1 MKSHIS
7 IFFFLATLLA
17 VLCISPLPTTPE
29 EQPALPEN
37 CALCTVKEYPNLS
50 LLDLSTGAAQELK
63 VYNTG
68 LYSEDLMY
76 YVTGEFSREQPMGAM
91 ELVRC
96 AGLEGV
102 RFTGEY
108 PFCQLELPS
117 RRRSIRKSLYCRDCF
132 ALLDGLSQTGWVLL
146 DTHGGVTP
154 YSVNEGDDY
163 TTPYFHVT
171 VDRGSLIV
179 EETIQVLEG
188 GPYGQGTLDYDFSG
202 LFEALFP

>member
-17 VLCISPLPTTPE
+17 VLCISPLSTTPE

-76 YVTGEFSREQPMGAM
+76 YVTGEFSREQPMGTM

-108 PFCQLELPS
+108 PFASWNCP
-117 RRRSIRKSLYCRDCF
+117 
-132 ALLDGLSQTGWVLL
+132 
-146 DTHGGVTP
+146 HGGEASENSSIAGTALHFWTASHRQAGSFWILMAASRLIP
-154 YSVNEGDDY
+154 SM
-163 TTPYFHVT
+163 
-171 VDRGSLIV
+171 RGMTIPPLI
-179 EETIQVLEG
+179 
-188 GPYGQGTLDYDFSG
+188 FM
-202 LFEALFP
+202 